1 MSVCVCSAPDDFRIN
16 PGAVE
21 AVLQHPAQPEKVS
34 SLRRRCLVNVISVIL
49 YCTHTILL
57 PSVLR
62 HCWLGSRKSIRPVK
76 IEWWGVGVLIRQ
88 EWRADC
94 LRMVQLTP
102 VPSLSS
108 LASFKSKL
116 VYQVVLEKRPLNGC
130 SYYYYHYYWVYH
142 SSTWGVYWSNYYVT
156 CPLTSCSTRKSPPGG
171 AVPWLNTES
180 STRGFTSSDI
190 STSNGTE

>member
-1 MSVCVCSAPDDFRIN
+1 MSLTVLIKTRYIN
-16 PGAVE
+16 
-21 AVLQHPAQPEKVS
+21 KS
-34 SLRRRCLVNVISVIL
+34 TVIIIL
-49 YCTHTILL
+49 LLLLLLLL

-62 HCWLGSRKSIRPVK
+62 HSVGTRKSTRPVK

-130 SYYYYHYYWVYH
+130 SYYYYHYYWVYY
-142 SSTWGVYWSNYYVT
+142 SSTRGVYWSNYYVT

-180 STRGFTSSDI
+180 STPDRPRGFTSSDI